1 MRELR
6 LLLWDCFLCAI
17 LIAASVYYCLLVRKL
32 RFICVMVAGNLF
44 FLSKLL
50 RGIMLLIDMKSN
62 PFERDAVIGFATEG
76 KLDWFPR
83 VKFYRISLEEM
94 DGESI
99 GGYGFF
105 DDDVLDELHLDDIIH
120 MTYYPRSRVILK
132 MEKIGSLRE
141 GKKSSRRLRY
151 RPIAEKGQSGDAG
164 A

>member
-1 MRELR
+1 MRKLR
-6 LLLWDCFLCAI
+6 LLLWEGFLCAI
-17 LIAASVYYCLLVRKL
+17 LIAASVYYCLLVRRL
-32 RFICVMVAGNLF
+32 RLVILMLLGNLF

-50 RGIMLLIDMKSN
+50 RGIMLLIDMRSN
-62 PFERDAVIGFATEG
+62 PFERDAFIGFATVD

-105 DDDVLDELHLDDIIH
+105 DDDILDELYLDDIIH

-141 GKKSSRRLRY
+141 GKKSSRRLQL
-151 RPIAEKGQSGDAG
+151 IAQR
-164 A
+164 